1 MEEQVNKGAHL
12 TGMNRRRSDRPL
24 SQPCCGTL
32 LARESSARSA
42 PLQETN
48 VVLVHG
54 HSATAPVGAR

>member
-1 MEEQVNKGAHL
+1 MEEQVNKDHL
-12 TGMNRRRSDRPL
+12 TGMSRRRFG
-24 SQPCCGTL
+24 QATVAAAAGIL
-32 LARESSARSA
+32 LAESSARSA